1 METDE
6 ATVLEYHLRSLNDPN
21 MDVDDLLQRNSSE
34 RLRNS
39 SPANHPSSSIR
50 RRTNAAPPASLS
62 PPPSATTSSLQSTPP
77 GTFPLISTIHQ
88 FHQFPPQQ
96 SYLPPSNADQNPQL
110 YPSPAPGGSQ
120 AHSSS
125 HNISTVPRIHID
137 SSKGHDTDEYDLES
151 IAQSSSSR
159 RISRDSYGYEKKAV
173 MRDYDDMEM
182 DTRSDLDFEE
192 LVICLYPFGLLRP
205 SQLR

>member
-6 ATVLEYHLRSLNDPN
+6 ATVLAYHIKALNDPN
-21 MDVDDLLQRNSSE
+21 MDVDGLLERNSNE

-62 PPPSATTSSLQSTPP
+62 PPPSATTSTPQSTPS
-77 GTFPLISTIHQ
+77 GTFPLISSIHQ

-96 SYLPPSNADQNPQL
+96 SYLLPPNADQNPQL
-110 YPSPAPGGSQ
+110 FPSPAPGGSQ

-125 HNISTVPRIHID
+125 HSVPAIPRIYIN

-159 RISRDSYGYEKKAV
+159 RISRDSYGYEKKGV

-192 LVICLYPFGLLRP
+192 LVICLYPLAC
-205 SQLR
+205 